1 MLITTQQ
8 ACERLA
14 KVHLLGRNQALRI
27 LQSGLAGPRSR
38 VGSAYRYDSNAVE
51 QLLARPRSTD
61 EALDRHQ
68 PFIARIGRT
77 RPFDLSATWEEQ
89 RADVSTGWYLPSLAY
104 HQMRPRLPVPFLA
117 TLGAWVVFGAEITG
131 YENSHEAADQPPDQ
145 PSGQPR
151 SNRAQNRRLP
161 PASLVL
167 GPPGDWFSEF
177 EDTWLPIENGA
188 TWTLWGALNSTPSR
202 ADPLSMYYY
211 DQLEEERFLKHLYST
226 GRHRALARRLEGLV
240 VDDARER

>member
-1 MLITTQQ
+1 
-8 ACERLA
+8 LA
-14 KVHLLGRNQALRI
+14 RVHLVGRNQALRI
-27 LQSGLAGPRSR
+27 LQSGLAGPRTR
-38 VGSAYRYDSNAVE
+38 VGSAYRYDGDAVE
-51 QLLARPRSTD
+51 RLLARPRCTD
-61 EALDRHQ
+61 EALDRHR

-77 RPFDLSATWEEQ
+77 RHFDLDATWEEQ
-89 RADVSTGWYLPSLAY
+89 RADVAAGWYLPSLAY

-131 YENSHEAADQPPDQ
+131 YERSREDADQP
-145 PSGQPR
+145 R
-151 SNRAQNRRLP
+151 SERAQNRRLP

-211 DQLEEERFLKHLYST
+211 DQLEEERFQKRLYST
-226 GRHRALARRLEGLV
+226 GRHRALARSLEGLV
-240 VDDARER
+240 VDDGRER